1 MFSQQ
6 ALKRKIQRVVMV
18 IIIMSI
24 VVLVKQGSN
33 KIINDKIRYK
43 KTVDRINIHLNY
55 IESYNNKLEI
65 YSKLK

>member
-6 ALKRKIQRVVMV
+6 ALKRKIQRVAMV
-18 IIIMSI
+18 IIIIMSI

-55 IESYNNKLEI
+55 IESYNNKLGI
-65 YSKLK
+65 FKT